1 MSRERLNLKDNLKGG
16 NPPRKSGRCSM
27 SECRT
32 ETGRKAG
39 GNMSFDE
46 AVDELKRI
54 LDGLR
59 AAVLTDLTAAPSKI

>member
-1 MSRERLNLKDNLKGG
+1 
-16 NPPRKSGRCSM
+16 M

-46 AVDELKRI
+46 AVDDLKRI

-59 AAVLTDLTAAPSKI
+59 AAVLTDQVHEKLHHLRIGMERNNLIRA

>member
-1 MSRERLNLKDNLKGG
+1 
-16 NPPRKSGRCSM
+16 M

-59 AAVLTDLTAAPSKI
+59 AAVLTDLTAAPSKISKIRVRRKNRRARLFNSLTPRN

>member
-1 MSRERLNLKDNLKGG
+1 
-16 NPPRKSGRCSM
+16 M
-27 SECRT
+27 SECRS

>member
-1 MSRERLNLKDNLKGG
+1 
-16 NPPRKSGRCSM
+16 M

-32 ETGRKAG
+32 ETGRKDG

-59 AAVLTDLTAAPSKI
+59 AAVLTELTAAPSKI